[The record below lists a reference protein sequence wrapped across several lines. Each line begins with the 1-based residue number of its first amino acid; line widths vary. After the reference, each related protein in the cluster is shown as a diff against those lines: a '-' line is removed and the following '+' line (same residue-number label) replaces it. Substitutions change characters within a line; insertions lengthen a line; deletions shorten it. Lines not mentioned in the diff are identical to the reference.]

1 MSGCCICRK
10 KLTAFLLSGTE
21 RIQLLCCISVAMA
34 RSPLS
39 CCVAAKAVRGLLLCC
54 APSVGWRSES
64 KWRNR
69 VRELSEAELG
79 FQLCINFKASLKPDF
94 ELFCSLPW
102 LLHCTKDVFQICYS
116 LLKSPVSHF

>member
-10 KLTAFLLSGTE
+10 KLTVFLLSGTE

-94 ELFCSLPW
+94 ELFCSLP
-102 LLHCTKDVFQICYS
+102 
-116 LLKSPVSHF
+116 